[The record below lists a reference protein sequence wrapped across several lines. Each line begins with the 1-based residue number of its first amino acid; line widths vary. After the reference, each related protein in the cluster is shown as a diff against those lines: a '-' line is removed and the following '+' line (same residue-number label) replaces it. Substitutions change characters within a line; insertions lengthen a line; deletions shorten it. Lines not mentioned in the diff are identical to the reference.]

1 MPTVTFRHRL
11 PNVTAPMRSILL
23 LVLLSTIAL
32 PLPAQRAVPGRPPR
46 DETRYDD
53 LFRKYSKRF
62 FGVGYD
68 WRYFKAQ
75 GMTESNLDSAA
86 RSYVGA
92 RGIMQLMPSTFAHI
106 QSRRTEFESIDHVEW
121 NIAAGILHDR
131 YLWQR
136 WKELGI
142 DDERRRFMFGSYN
155 AGEGP
160 ILRARGMARQRQ
172 LDAHAW
178 SSIEEVAPDVRRWRY
193 RETLGYV
200 RKIQRNHRQ
209 LTERER
215 ARSRLVRIPEDS
227 ANQGQPR

>member
-1 MPTVTFRHRL
+1 MRTFML
-11 PNVTAPMRSILL
+11 VALL
-23 LVLLSTIAL
+23 LGSATSTL
-32 PLPAQRAVPGRPPR
+32 AQRVPR
-46 DETRYDD
+46 DQERYDD

-75 GMTESNLDSAA
+75 GMAESNLDSAA
-86 RSYVGA
+86 QSYVGA
-92 RGIMQLMPSTFAHI
+92 RGIMQLMPSTFAQI

-136 WKELGI
+136 WKDLGM
-142 DDERRRFMFGSYN
+142 DEERRRFMFASYN

-160 ILRARGMARQRQ
+160 ILRARGLARTRQ

-178 SSIEEVAPDVRRWRY
+178 ASIEQVAPEVRRWRY

-200 RKIQRNHRQ
+200 RKIQRNYRQ
-209 LTERER
+209 LADRER
-215 ARSRLVRIPEDS
+215 ARRALTRVPHDS

>member
-1 MPTVTFRHRL
+1 MTSVAMRTF
-11 PNVTAPMRSILL
+11 ILAAL
-23 LVLLSTIAL
+23 LVTSAL
-32 PLPAQRAVPGRPPR
+32 PGMAQRVPR
-46 DETRYDD
+46 DQARYDD

-75 GMTESNLDSAA
+75 GMAESNLDSAA

-92 RGIMQLMPSTFAHI
+92 RGIMQLMPSTFAEI

-136 WKELGI
+136 WKELGV

-160 ILRARGMARQRQ
+160 ILRARGMARQRE
-172 LDAHAW
+172 LDAHTW
-178 SSIEEVAPDVRRWRY
+178 SSIEQVAPDVRRWRY

-200 RKIQRNHRQ
+200 RKIQRNHQQ
-209 LTERER
+209 LTDRER
-215 ARSRLVRIPEDS
+215 ARRKLARMPSDS
-227 ANQGQPR
+227 ADQR

>member
-1 MPTVTFRHRL
+1 MSPRVL
-11 PNVTAPMRSILL
+11 AVILL
-23 LVLLSTIAL
+23 FTLATPAL
-32 PLPAQRAVPGRPPR
+32 AQLAVTGRPTR
-46 DETRYDD
+46 DDARYDD

-75 GMTESNLDSAA
+75 GMAESNLDSAA

-92 RGIMQLMPSTFAHI
+92 RGIMQLMPSTFAEI

-136 WKELGI
+136 WKDLGI

-160 ILRARGMARQRQ
+160 ILRARGMARQRE

-178 SSIEEVAPDVRRWRY
+178 ASIEQVAPEVRRWRY

-200 RKIQRNHRQ
+200 RKVQRNHQQ

-215 ARSRLVRIPEDS
+215 ARRRLVRVPADS
-227 ANQGQPR
+227 ANQGEPR

>member
-1 MPTVTFRHRL
+1 
-11 PNVTAPMRSILL
+11 MRTILISAF
-23 LVLLSTIAL
+23 LLSIVTPVA
-32 PLPAQRAVPGRPPR
+32 AQRAAPGRATR
-46 DETRYDD
+46 DDTRYDD

-75 GMTESNLDSAA
+75 GMAESNLDSAA

-92 RGIMQLMPSTFAHI
+92 RGIMQLMPSTFAQI

-160 ILRARGMARQRQ
+160 ILRARGMARQRE

-178 SSIEEVAPDVRRWRY
+178 ASIEQVAPEVQRWRY

-200 RKIQRNHRQ
+200 KKIQRNHEK
-209 LTERER
+209 LAERER
-215 ARSRLVRIPEDS
+215 ARRKLTRAPTDS
-227 ANQGQPR
+227 ANQGEPR

>member
-1 MPTVTFRHRL
+1 MRTVILFAFL
-11 PNVTAPMRSILL
+11 LASVTPSL
-23 LVLLSTIAL
+23 
-32 PLPAQRAVPGRPPR
+32 AQRVPR
-46 DETRYDD
+46 DQARYDA

-68 WRYFKAQ
+68 WHYFKAQ
-75 GMTESNLDSAA
+75 GMAESNLDSSAQ
-86 RSYVGA
+86 SYVGA
-92 RGIMQLMPSTFAHI
+92 RGIMQLMPSTFAQI

-136 WKELGI
+136 WKDLGV
-142 DDERRRFMFGSYN
+142 DDERRRFMFASYN

-178 SSIEEVAPDVRRWRY
+178 ASIEQVAPEVRRWRY
-193 RETLGYV
+193 RETVGYV
-200 RKIQRNHRQ
+200 RKIQRNYQQ
-209 LTERER
+209 LADRER
-215 ARSRLVRIPEDS
+215 ARRTLARMPPD
-227 ANQGQPR
+227 

>member
-1 MPTVTFRHRL
+1 MRL
-11 PNVTAPMRSILL
+11 IVAVILL
-23 LVLLSTIAL
+23 LSVASPAL
-32 PLPAQRAVPGRPPR
+32 AQRAAPVRPTR
-46 DETRYDD
+46 AQDRYDD

-75 GMTESNLDSAA
+75 GMAESNLDSAA

-92 RGIMQLMPSTFAHI
+92 RGIMQLMPSTFAEI

-131 YLWQR
+131 YLWTR
-136 WKELGI
+136 WKDLGA

-160 ILRARGMARQRQ
+160 ILRARGMARDRQ
-172 LDAHAW
+172 LDARSWA
-178 SSIEEVAPDVRRWRY
+178 SIEQVAPEVRRWRY

-200 RKIQRNHRQ
+200 RKVQRNHAT
-209 LTERER
+209 LTEKDR
-215 ARSRLVRIPEDS
+215 ARSKLVRVPSDS
-227 ANQGQPR
+227 TNQREPR

>member
-1 MPTVTFRHRL
+1 
-11 PNVTAPMRSILL
+11 MRSILS
-23 LVLLSTIAL
+23 LVLVLGFVS
-32 PLPAQRAVPGRPPR
+32 PLAAQRVATGRPTR
-46 DETRYDD
+46 DDTRYDD

-75 GMTESNLDSAA
+75 GMAESNLDSAA

-92 RGIMQLMPSTFAHI
+92 RGIMQLMPSTFAEI

-131 YLWQR
+131 YLWTR

-160 ILRARGMARQRQ
+160 IRRARGMARQRQ
-172 LDAHAW
+172 LDAHSW
-178 SSIEEVAPDVRRWRY
+178 TSIEQVAPEVRRWRY

-200 RKIQRNHRQ
+200 RKVQRNHQ
-209 LTERER
+209 TLIERDR
-215 ARSRLVRIPEDS
+215 TRRKLVRIPADS
-227 ANQGQPR
+227 ADQ

>member
-1 MPTVTFRHRL
+1 
-11 PNVTAPMRSILL
+11 MRFIGALTLL
-23 LVLLSTIAL
+23 LSVAAPAIAQG
-32 PLPAQRAVPGRPPR
+32 AAPGRPAR
-46 DETRYDD
+46 NQDRYDD

-75 GMTESNLDSAA
+75 GMAESNLDSAA

-92 RGIMQLMPSTFAHI
+92 RGIMQLMPSTFAQI

-131 YLWQR
+131 YLWTR
-136 WKELGI
+136 WKELGA

-160 ILRARGMARQRQ
+160 ILRARGMARDRQ
-172 LDAHAW
+172 LDAHSWA
-178 SSIEEVAPDVRRWRY
+178 SIEQVAPEVRRWRY

-200 RKIQRNHRQ
+200 RKIQRNHAS
-209 LTERER
+209 LTEKER
-215 ARSRLVRIPEDS
+215 GRSKLVRAASDS
-227 ANQGQPR
+227 TNEREPR

>member
-1 MPTVTFRHRL
+1 VL
-11 PNVTAPMRSILL
+11 AVILL
-23 LVLLSTIAL
+23 FTLATPAL
-32 PLPAQRAVPGRPPR
+32 AQQRAVAGRPTR
-46 DETRYDD
+46 DDARYDD

-75 GMTESNLDSAA
+75 GMAESNLDSAA

-92 RGIMQLMPSTFAHI
+92 RGIMQLMPSTFAEI

-136 WKELGI
+136 WKDLGI

-160 ILRARGMARQRQ
+160 ILRARGMARQRE

-178 SSIEEVAPDVRRWRY
+178 ASIEQVAPEVRRWRY

-200 RKIQRNHRQ
+200 RKVQRNHQQ

-215 ARSRLVRIPEDS
+215 ARRRLVRVPADS
-227 ANQGQPR
+227 ANQGEPR

>member
-1 MPTVTFRHRL
+1 MR
-11 PNVTAPMRSILL
+11 TALAILSL
-23 LVLLSTIAL
+23 LAFVPAL
-32 PLPAQRAVPGRPPR
+32 AAQRAAPGKPTR
-46 DETRYDD
+46 DDTRYDD

-75 GMTESNLDSAA
+75 GMAESNLDSAA

-92 RGIMQLMPSTFAHI
+92 RGVMQLMPSTFAEI

-136 WKELGI
+136 WKELGM
-142 DDERRRFMFGSYN
+142 DEERRRFMFGSYN

-178 SSIEEVAPDVRRWRY
+178 ASIEQVAPEVGRWRY

-200 RKIQRNHRQ
+200 RKIQHNHQ
-209 LTERER
+209 KLTERER
-215 ARSRLVRIPEDS
+215 ARRKLTRAPTDS
-227 ANQGQPR
+227 ADQSEPR

>member
-1 MPTVTFRHRL
+1 MRGIFLVVLLVTS
-11 PNVTAPMRSILL
+11 TAP
-23 LVLLSTIAL
+23 AL
-32 PLPAQRAVPGRPPR
+32 AQRAVPGRPTR

-75 GMTESNLDSAA
+75 GMAESNLDSAA

-92 RGIMQLMPSTFAHI
+92 RGIMQLMPSTFAEI

-136 WKELGI
+136 WKDLGT
-142 DDERRRFMFGSYN
+142 DEERRRFMFGSYN

-172 LDAHAW
+172 LDAHTW
-178 SSIEEVAPDVRRWRY
+178 SSIEQVAPEVRRWRY

-200 RKIQRNHRQ
+200 RKIQRNHHQ
-209 LTERER
+209 LTDRER
-215 ARSRLVRIPEDS
+215 ARRKLAPAPSDS
-227 ANQGQPR
+227 ANQSQPH

>member
-1 MPTVTFRHRL
+1 
-11 PNVTAPMRSILL
+11 MRSFLSLI
-23 LVLLSTIAL
+23 LVLGFVS
-32 PLPAQRAVPGRPPR
+32 PLAAQRAATGRPTR
-46 DETRYDD
+46 DDTRYDD

-75 GMTESNLDSAA
+75 GMAESNLDSAA

-92 RGIMQLMPSTFAHI
+92 RGIMQLMPSTFAEI

-131 YLWQR
+131 YLWTR
-136 WKELGI
+136 WKALGI

-160 ILRARGMARQRQ
+160 IRRARGMARQRQ
-172 LDAHAW
+172 LDAHSW
-178 SSIEEVAPDVRRWRY
+178 TSIEQVAPEVRRWRY

-200 RKIQRNHRQ
+200 RKVQRNHQ
-209 LTERER
+209 TLIERDR
-215 ARSRLVRIPEDS
+215 TRRKLVRIPADS
-227 ANQGQPR
+227 ADQ

>member
-1 MPTVTFRHRL
+1 MRTALTILSLLAFVPALGARRAAPGKPT
-11 PNVTAPMRSILL
+11 
-23 LVLLSTIAL
+23 
-32 PLPAQRAVPGRPPR
+32 R
-46 DETRYDD
+46 DDTRYDD

-75 GMTESNLDSAA
+75 GMAESNLDSAA

-92 RGIMQLMPSTFAHI
+92 RGIMQLMPSTYAEI
-106 QSRRTEFESIDHVEW
+106 QSRRTEFQSIDHVEW

-136 WKELGI
+136 WKDLGA
-142 DDERRRFMFGSYN
+142 DEERRRFMFGSYN

-178 SSIEEVAPDVRRWRY
+178 TSIEQVAPEVRRWRY

-200 RKIQRNHRQ
+200 QKVQRNHQ
-209 LTERER
+209 KLTERER
-215 ARSRLVRIPEDS
+215 ARRKLTRAPTDS
-227 ANQGQPR
+227 ADQR

>member
-1 MPTVTFRHRL
+1 
-11 PNVTAPMRSILL
+11 MRTLL
-23 LVLLSTIAL
+23 AFLFLLSIAS
-32 PLPAQRAVPGRPPR
+32 PLAAQRAVTGRPTR
-46 DETRYDD
+46 DDTRYDD

-75 GMTESNLDSAA
+75 GMAESNLDSAA
-86 RSYVGA
+86 ESYVGA
-92 RGIMQLMPSTFAHI
+92 RGIMQLMPSTFAQI

-131 YLWQR
+131 YLWTR
-136 WKELGI
+136 WKELGV

-172 LDAHAW
+172 LDAHSW
-178 SSIEEVAPDVRRWRY
+178 SSIEQVAPEVRRWRY

-200 RKIQRNHRQ
+200 RKVQRNHQ
-209 LTERER
+209 KLTERER
-215 ARSRLVRIPEDS
+215 AGRKLLRSPEDS
-227 ANQGQPR
+227 ANQREPR

>member
-1 MPTVTFRHRL
+1 VL
-11 PNVTAPMRSILL
+11 AVILL
-23 LVLLSTIAL
+23 FTLATPAL
-32 PLPAQRAVPGRPPR
+32 AQQRAVTGRPTR
-46 DETRYDD
+46 DDARYDD

-75 GMTESNLDSAA
+75 GMAESNLDSAA

-92 RGIMQLMPSTFAHI
+92 RGIMQLMPSTFAEI

-136 WKELGI
+136 WKDLGI

-160 ILRARGMARQRQ
+160 ILRARGMARQRE

-178 SSIEEVAPDVRRWRY
+178 ASIEQVAPEVRRWRY

-200 RKIQRNHRQ
+200 RKVQRNHQQ

-215 ARSRLVRIPEDS
+215 ARRRLVRVPADS
-227 ANQGQPR
+227 ANQGEPR

>member
-1 MPTVTFRHRL
+1 
-11 PNVTAPMRSILL
+11 MRTILSFALL
-23 LVLLSTIAL
+23 LSIAS
-32 PLPAQRAVPGRPPR
+32 PLAAQRTPTGRPAR

-75 GMTESNLDSAA
+75 GMAESNLDSAA

-92 RGIMQLMPSTFAHI
+92 RGIMQLMPSTFAEI

-131 YLWQR
+131 YLWHR

-178 SSIEEVAPDVRRWRY
+178 SSIEQVAPEVRRWRY

-200 RKIQRNHRQ
+200 KKIQRNHQ
-209 LTERER
+209 TLTERDR
-215 ARSRLVRIPEDS
+215 TRRKLVRMAAES
-227 ANQGQPR
+227 ADESEPR

>member
-1 MPTVTFRHRL
+1 MSLTRMMITL
-11 PNVTAPMRSILL
+11 GLLL
-23 LVLLSTIAL
+23 LVAL
-32 PLPAQRAVPGRPPR
+32 PVGAQRVVPGRPTR
-46 DETRYDD
+46 DNTQYDD

-75 GMTESNLDSAA
+75 GMAESNLDSAA

-92 RGIMQLMPSTFAHI
+92 RGIMQLMPTTFAQI
-106 QSRRTEFESIDHVEW
+106 QSRRTEFESIDNVEW

-136 WKELGI
+136 WKDLGI
-142 DDERRRFMFGSYN
+142 DDERRRFMFASYN

-160 ILRARGMARQRQ
+160 ILRARGMARTRQ

-178 SSIEEVAPDVRRWRY
+178 ASIEQVAPEVQRWRY

-200 RKIQRNHRQ
+200 RKIQRNYRQ
-209 LTERER
+209 LSERDR
-215 ARSRLVRIPEDS
+215 TRRKLARVPDDS
-227 ANQGQPR
+227 ANQGKPH

>member
-1 MPTVTFRHRL
+1 MRTFML
-11 PNVTAPMRSILL
+11 VALL
-23 LVLLSTIAL
+23 LGSATSSL
-32 PLPAQRAVPGRPPR
+32 AQRVPR
-46 DETRYDD
+46 DQERYDD

-75 GMTESNLDSAA
+75 GMAESNLDSAA
-86 RSYVGA
+86 QSYVGA
-92 RGIMQLMPSTFAHI
+92 RGIMQLMPSTFAQI

-136 WKELGI
+136 WKDLGM
-142 DDERRRFMFGSYN
+142 DEERRRFMFASYN

-160 ILRARGMARQRQ
+160 ILRARGLARTRQ

-178 SSIEEVAPDVRRWRY
+178 ASIEQVAPEVRRWRY
-193 RETLGYV
+193 RETVGYV
-200 RKIQRNHRQ
+200 RKIQRNYQQ
-209 LTERER
+209 LADRER
-215 ARSRLVRIPEDS
+215 ARRTLARMPPD
-227 ANQGQPR
+227 

>member
-1 MPTVTFRHRL
+1 
-11 PNVTAPMRSILL
+11 MRTYVI
-23 LVLLSTIAL
+23 LVLLLTSTTSAL
-32 PLPAQRAVPGRPPR
+32 AQRIPR
-46 DETRYDD
+46 EQERYDE

-75 GMTESNLDSAA
+75 GMAESNLDSAA

-92 RGIMQLMPSTFAHI
+92 RGIMQLMPTTFAEI
-106 QSRRTEFESIDHVEW
+106 QSRRPELESIDHVEW
-121 NIAAGILHDR
+121 NIAAGIMHDR
-131 YLWQR
+131 YLWRR
-136 WKELGI
+136 WKDLGV
-142 DDERRRFMFGSYN
+142 DDERRRFMFASYN

-178 SSIEEVAPDVRRWRY
+178 ASIEQVAPEVRRWRY

-200 RKIQRNHRQ
+200 RKIQRNYDQ
-209 LTERER
+209 LTTRDR
-215 ARSRLVRIPEDS
+215 KRIGVARVANDS
-227 ANQGQPR
+227 TSQRKPQ

>member
-1 MPTVTFRHRL
+1 MRATFVL
-11 PNVTAPMRSILL
+11 LLLLTSTAP
-23 LVLLSTIAL
+23 AL
-32 PLPAQRAVPGRPPR
+32 AQRVVPGRPTR
-46 DETRYDD
+46 DDARYDD

-75 GMTESNLDSAA
+75 GMAESNLDSAA

-92 RGIMQLMPSTFAHI
+92 RGIMQLMPSTYAEI
-106 QSRRTEFESIDHVEW
+106 QSRRAEFESIDNVEW

-136 WKELGI
+136 WKDLGT
-142 DDERRRFMFGSYN
+142 DEERRRFMFGSYN

-172 LDAHAW
+172 LDAHTW
-178 SSIEEVAPDVRRWRY
+178 SSIEQVAPEVRRWRY

-200 RKIQRNHRQ
+200 RKIQRNHQQ
-209 LTERER
+209 LTDRER
-215 ARSRLVRIPEDS
+215 ARRKLAPAPSDS
-227 ANQGQPR
+227 AEERQPH